1 MSEQFFLSLD
11 SGGDVLRRAA
21 RTPMHQIR
29 LGLMALCIAC
39 CFCPAATVTANAQEP
54 AQGAPARKAG
64 KSDDLFA
71 DVRRKIQREMAES
84 GVPSFAV
91 AVAKNGEIVWEEA
104 FGWAD
109 LQRRIPATV
118 HTMYSLASVS
128 KPITATGLMVLVE
141 QGKLDLD
148 APANRYLARD
158 SRMKVW
164 IGDPEE
170 VTLRRLANHTA
181 GLARHAHFYQGE
193 EISFKPSL
201 EESIRRYGNV
211 VTPPGERYRYSNF
224 GYGILDHLIART
236 AGVTYAEFLRREVFL
251 PLGMTRTSVDIGPGL
266 AEFAAVRYANLDTPI
281 PFYTTDHAGASAV
294 YASVHDLVR
303 FGMFHI
309 GQFGPDQKAILS
321 EESRAAMQVATA
333 CMAPV
338 NLADLNLYPG
348 SCYGIGWVIDDDE
361 LGKRISHGGGM
372 GGAASKILML
382 PDEGIVV
389 AAAANK
395 FCRLPW
401 EIERDILSALIS
413 GYAEKSAEHWRKR
426 RETMAKCEKKEYAP
440 VSELLGDW
448 EGFVRTYA
456 GDFPMTLSFKE
467 SGDIHAKLGD
477 QLPVLVASA
486 KFSSGR
492 LSGSMAGRLDTPD
505 ANRREWRPHHHLD
518 LDLKLR
524 GDVLNGAIVAI
535 AGNSLSHWCE
545 LRRKAMER

>member
-1 MSEQFFLSLD
+1 
-11 SGGDVLRRAA
+11 
-21 RTPMHQIR
+21 
-29 LGLMALCIAC
+29 
-39 CFCPAATVTANAQEP
+39 
-54 AQGAPARKAG
+54 
-64 KSDDLFA
+64 
-71 DVRRKIQREMAES
+71 MAES
-84 GVPSFAV
+84 GVPSLAV
-91 AVAKNGEIVWEEA
+91 AVARNGEIVWEEA

-109 LQRRIPATV
+109 LERRIPATV

-141 QGKLDLD
+141 QGKLGLD
-148 APANRYLARD
+148 APANRYLARN

-181 GLARHAHFYQGE
+181 GLARHEHFYKAE
-193 EISFKPSL
+193 EIPLKPSM

-211 VTPPGERYRYSNF
+211 VTLPGERYRYSNF
-224 GYGILDHLIART
+224 GYGVLDHLIART
-236 AGVTYAEFLRREVFL
+236 SGMTYAEFLRREVFL
-251 PLGMTRTSVDIGPGL
+251 PLGMTRTSVDVGPGL
-266 AEFAAVRYANLDTPI
+266 AEFAAVRYDDSNTPI

-309 GQFGPDQKAILS
+309 GQSGPGQKAILS
-321 EESRAAMQVATA
+321 KDSRAAMQVATA
-333 CMAPV
+333 CMAV
-338 NLADLNLYPG
+338 NLADVNLCPG
-348 SCYGIGWVIDDDE
+348 SCYGIGWVIDDDD

-395 FCRLPW
+395 FCPLPW
-401 EIERDILSALIS
+401 EVERDILSALVP
-413 GYAEKSAEHWRKR
+413 GYAEKAAEHWSKR
-426 RETMAKCEKKEYAP
+426 REAMAKDEKNEFAP

-467 SGDIHAKLGD
+467 SGDIHARLGD

-486 KFSSGR
+486 RFSSGR

-505 ANRREWRPHHHLD
+505 ANRRGWRPQHHLD

-524 GDVLNGAIVAI
+524 GDVLNGAIVVI

-545 LRRKAMER
+545 LRRKASDADALRAAPAPFPPVDDKP